1 MLFSGARGI
10 IVTSTLRGVAMN
22 AALIQRRALITL
34 SLGLATGVAWPA
46 EVPEAQ
52 AAKAREVVQA
62 QLDAFAADDARRAF
76 LLASP
81 SARRH
86 LGSPDNFIN
95 LVRRNYAVVYRPASV
110 AFLKPQLIDGVV
122 ILGVQ
127 MTDAQGSA
135 WLATYQLERQPDGI
149 FLIDGCELVAN
160 EGRYT

>member
-1 MLFSGARGI
+1 MLFAGARGM

-86 LGSPDNFIN
+86 LRSPDNFIN

-127 MTDAQGSA
+127 ITDAQGSA

>member
-1 MLFSGARGI
+1 
-10 IVTSTLRGVAMN
+10 MN

-86 LGSPDNFIN
+86 LRSPDNFIN

-122 ILGVQ
+122 TLGVQ

>member
-1 MLFSGARGI
+1 
-10 IVTSTLRGVAMN
+10 MN

-52 AAKAREVVQA
+52 AVKAREVVQA

-86 LGSPDNFIN
+86 LRSPDNFIN